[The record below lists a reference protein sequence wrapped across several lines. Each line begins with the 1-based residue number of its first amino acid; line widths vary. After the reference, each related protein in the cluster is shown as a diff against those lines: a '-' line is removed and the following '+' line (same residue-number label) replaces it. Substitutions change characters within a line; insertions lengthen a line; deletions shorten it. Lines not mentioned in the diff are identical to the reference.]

1 MDIEV
6 YQTTNGRQP
15 FATWYEGLA
24 GDRRHHD
31 AVTRQLTRIENA
43 ADLSQVPDWRSVGAG
58 VYETRVHIGPG
69 YRIYFAIHDGSVVL
83 LLAGGKKGSQKGDI
97 AKAKGRLKDHRNRE
111 KMT

>member
-6 YQTTNGRQP
+6 YQATNGRQP
-15 FATWYEGLA
+15 FTTWYEGLA
-24 GDRRHHD
+24 RDRRHHD
-31 AVTRQLTRIENA
+31 AVTRRLTRIENA
-43 ADLSQVPDWRSVGAG
+43 ADQSQIPDRRRVGAG

-69 YRIYFAIHDGSVVL
+69 YRIYFALHGGSVVL

-97 AKAKGRLKDHRNRE
+97 AKAKVRLKDHRDRE